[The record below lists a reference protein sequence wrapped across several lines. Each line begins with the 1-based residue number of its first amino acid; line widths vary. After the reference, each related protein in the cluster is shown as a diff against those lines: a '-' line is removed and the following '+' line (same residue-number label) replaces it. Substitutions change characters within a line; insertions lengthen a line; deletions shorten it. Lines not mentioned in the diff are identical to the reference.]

1 VTTKQLTA
9 YGTIME
15 MGKKNGKSSHGEWT
29 LWRLRIEHEDGSG
42 TFWYSIFG
50 DEGGKHSTG
59 ETVDIAYTTKEN
71 KNNPEFPY
79 RTINLMRKKF
89 TDGIGPGSTET
100 VDTRL
105 DAPESSPPPPNRS
118 YADARQM
125 RIEWQSA
132 RRDAISLMAAYPD
145 AFVTDD
151 YIGEVF
157 SLAQRL
163 YDSGPNG
170 HQSASS
176 ITADDPP
183 WDDTDGPDLDRGT
196 GVPIEV
202 SSSPVEPPNSG
213 NGSTIPDG
221 RALLKKIQLTTNKTE
236 CAAHELL
243 ALVGVQSLTDIRDI
257 VGYAKAYEIALAEW
271 GPLESA

>member
-1 VTTKQLTA
+1 MTTKQLTA

-183 WDDTDGPDLDRGT
+183 WDDTDGPDLDLGT
-196 GVPIEV
+196 GVPIEAP
-202 SSSPVEPPNSG
+202 SGPGEPDNSTDDG
-213 NGSTIPDG
+213 TITDG
-221 RALLKKIQLTTNKTE
+221 PALLFKIQQMTSKTA
-236 CAAHELL
+236 CTANDLL
-243 ALVGVQSLTDIRDI
+243 ALLGLQSLRDI
-257 VGYAKAYEIALAEW
+257 KPVVGYDEAYAAALVKW
-271 GPLESA
+271 GPRGS